1 MKKITLLTALFLL
14 HLTAFAQERVVRI
27 DFESGSFLNNPQIP
41 YDEPFSIVGE
51 AGNEIEFVK
60 VNIAYEGKK
69 YSLHSYEWNRIEKND
84 SEKFNIVVPAVLRS
98 NTKYDFEII
107 TYTLLSQAQKQ
118 ELLQNVENRVRFLLE
133 SNLYYDGK
141 NVQVNKPKKVY
152 EQLQQLVKQSLY
164 YHESKN
170 LIPVQAPSSLVLQEL
185 NNQGDFKFSRFF
197 KKGTRVEKDEIA
209 NGLITEKIDHLVGLV
224 LSELAPFI
232 NSEVVQHYRKV
243 TVKSVKTDREPFSLP
258 VNFGMY
264 AWDKSVNVNETSV
277 NNVDFTPGVGLT
289 IPFSSRS
296 RLASQSRLL
305 DSFGFSAGIL
315 LKPVVDNL
323 GNEFVTP
330 GVNLPVYAGLGFRIF
345 KVVRL
350 NAGVLILGEKGNQ
363 DFDKITLIP
372 TVGLAFELNVWMG
385 IKN

>member
-1 MKKITLLTALFLL
+1 MKKITVLITLLLIGFTGFS
-14 HLTAFAQERVVRI
+14 QERVVRI
-27 DFESGSFLNNPQIP
+27 DFESGNFINNPAIP
-41 YDEPFSIVGE
+41 FDEPFGIVGE
-51 AGNEIEFVK
+51 AGKDIEFVK
-60 VNIAYEGKK
+60 VNIAYEGKD
-69 YSLHSYEWNRIEKND
+69 YNLHSFEWNRIEKND

-107 TYTLLSQAQKQ
+107 TYKLLSLTQKE

-133 SNLYYDGK
+133 SNMYYDGK
-141 NVQVNKPKKVY
+141 NVKVNKPKRVY
-152 EQLQQLVKQSLY
+152 EQLQQLIKESFY

-185 NNQGDFKFSRFF
+185 NSQGDFKFGRFF
-197 KKGTRVEKDEIA
+197 TKGTRVEKDEIA
-209 NGLITEKIDHLVGLV
+209 NNLINEKIEHLVGLV
-224 LSELAPFI
+224 VSELAPFM
-232 NSEVVQHYRKV
+232 NSQVVQHFRKV

-258 VNFGMY
+258 VNVGMY

-277 NNVDFTPGVGLT
+277 NNIDFTPGIGLT

-296 RLASQSRLL
+296 KFASRTRLL
-305 DSFGFSAGIL
+305 DSFGFSAGVL

-330 GVNLPVYAGLGFRIF
+330 GVNLPVYAGLGLRVL

-350 NAGVLILGEKGNQ
+350 NVGALILGEKGSQ
-363 DFDKITLIP
+363 DFSNLTITP
-372 TVGLAFELNVWMG
+372 TVGVAFELNLWMG
-385 IKN
+385 IKK